1 MRKLSLSGLLT
12 LSLSVLLLASCGES
26 SQKGEET
33 LPVNAP
39 EEQNPADTAP
49 VYDPGLPER
58 DFGGADF
65 NVMLAGADGD
75 YQDVLTDSID
85 GDRLNDA
92 VYERKAFIESTYNV
106 KLVLQWGGAS
116 GGTPGSSE
124 MHAAISKLVMS
135 GDDVLDVIGASP
147 YCQCGLAQS
156 GYLMNLKDLP
166 YVNLSQPWWDQNV
179 NSSLCF
185 YDHIF
190 FSVGDFTTIDN
201 RATSSILVNKGMIQQ
216 FDLENPYELVR
227 SGKWTMDKM
236 IENSKIVAAD
246 LNGDSVMTEEDRWGF
261 SYWNDAAYTLMHS
274 ANAVVGTTNAN
285 GEPEYCADSEHF
297 TDAYLKVVQVFN
309 KAYAYNKK
317 IDNTGGQEPFST
329 GNALYHWALF
339 YDVIDYRD
347 LEIDFGLLPPPK
359 MDEAQKQ
366 YCSDASAYQMIL
378 ISVPITVADPERAGI
393 LLEAMSAKGKEV
405 ITPAFYDVQ
414 LATKSLRD
422 EDSVE
427 MLQLICDTQL
437 YDIGYFFKWGDVFS
451 KVKSACDA
459 RSDSIASV
467 LQSCSKAVVKD
478 VETCIEAFTK
488 D

>member
-92 VYERKAFIESTYNV
+92 VYERKSFIESTYNV

-124 MHAAISKLVMS
+124 MHATISKLIMS
-135 GDDVLDVIGASP
+135 GDDVLDVIAASP

-156 GYLMNLKDLP
+156 GYLLNLKELP
-166 YVNLSQPWWDQNV
+166 YVDLSKPWWDQNV
-179 NSSLCF
+179 NSSLSF
-185 YDHIF
+185 YDRIF

-201 RATSSILVNKGMIQQ
+201 RATSTILVNKGMIQQ
-216 FDLENPYELVR
+216 FDLDNPYELVR

-236 IENSKIVAAD
+236 IENCKVVASD
-246 LNGDSVMTEEDRWGF
+246 LNGDSVMNEEDRWGF
-261 SYWNDAAYTLMHS
+261 AYWNDAAYTLMHA
-274 ANAVVGTTNAN
+274 ANAFVGTTNAN
-285 GEPEYCADSEHF
+285 GEPEYCAESEHF

-309 KAYAYNKK
+309 KAYSFNTKV
-317 IDNTGGQEPFST
+317 DSTGGPNPFVT
-329 GNALYHWALF
+329 GNSLYYWGLF
-339 YDVIDYRD
+339 YNVIDYRD
-347 LEIDFGLLPPPK
+347 LEIDFGVLPAPK
-359 MDEAQKQ
+359 LDEAQKQ
-366 YCSDASAYQMIL
+366 YCSDASAYQMVL
-378 ISVPITVADPERAGI
+378 ISVPMTVSDPERAGI

-405 ITPAFYDVQ
+405 VTPAFYDVQ

-422 EDSVE
+422 EESVE

-478 VETCIEAFTK
+478 VAACVEAFTK